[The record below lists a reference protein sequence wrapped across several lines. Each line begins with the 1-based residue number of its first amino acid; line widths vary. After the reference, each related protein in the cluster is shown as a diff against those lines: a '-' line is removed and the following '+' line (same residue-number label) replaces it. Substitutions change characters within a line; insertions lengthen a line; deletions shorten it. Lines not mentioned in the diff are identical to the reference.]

1 MAEDRLAILYD
12 WSEAMT
18 AAGDQVKEK
27 YETEYKKI
35 IEYVKTSANN
45 KERILAA
52 QLLSRFFKFFPELED
67 SAFDSIVDLCESP
80 DVDVRKH
87 ATLVMISICR
97 GSKQVVSKA
106 ADILIQLYQTNQ
118 PSEITLINQ
127 SLNTLLN
134 LNIEQFLKSFY
145 ANFEDGSEL
154 VRERALKFLSSKIG
168 AVVENVL
175 TKEVEEKLMEYTKKA
190 LEDVS
195 KDEFITFI
203 NILSKLKIAKT
214 NSGQATLVAAIKT
227 QAELDKPFDVHNTEA
242 LDKFLLCTR
251 HTIPFLSQYNRA
263 SEYVNYICLNILPVL
278 DELKPNGNDLQIL
291 QILAEMSPFIIAE
304 DAPNLIDLD
313 KCHQAVYKKLL
324 SYLPLPPE
332 TIATTED
339 KSAQPLTAVDQSK
352 EASANNQ
359 NGEKNNTETA
369 AAEST
374 ETNVT
379 GTNQKDDTNNNN
391 DNKPPASDEPQ
402 AEKAPEKSVSGEK
415 PAAAQ
420 EVDFQFS
427 HIEYLMY
434 TFVQISRLKPELF
447 TEAMQLAS
455 RKQLSHLSNGC
466 KKYTDALERQLTSI
480 KRQDLNKDENKLRST
495 AIRTTKNIS
504 TMIVGLFKKPPD
516 FRSSIILSFKPVP
529 VNARGNKRPADF
541 EASNTQ
547 QRTANARVR
556 R

>member
-1 MAEDRLAILYD
+1 
-12 WSEAMT
+12 
-18 AAGDQVKEK
+18 
-27 YETEYKKI
+27 
-35 IEYVKTSANN
+35 
-45 KERILAA
+45 LAA
-52 QLLSRFFKFFPELED
+52 QLLSRFFKFFPELEET
-67 SAFDSIVDLCESP
+67 AFDSIVDLCESA

-118 PSEITLINQ
+118 PSEVTLINQ

-145 ANFEDGSEL
+145 ANFDDGSEL
-154 VRERALKFLSSKIG
+154 VRERALKFLSSKISTVNES
-168 AVVENVL
+168 AL

-190 LEDVS
+190 MEDVT
-195 KDEFITFI
+195 KEEFISFI

-214 NSGQATLVAAIKT
+214 STGQATLVSAIKS
-227 QAELDKPFDVHNTEA
+227 QAELDKPFDVKNIEA

-263 SEYVNYICLNILPVL
+263 SEYVNYICLNVLPVL
-278 DELKPNGNDLQIL
+278 KELIPNGNDLHIL
-291 QILAEMSPFIIAE
+291 QILAEMSPYIIIE
-304 DAPNLIDLD
+304 DVPTLIDLN
-313 KCHQAVYKKLL
+313 KCHQAVHSKLL
-324 SYLPLPPE
+324 EYLPQPPE
-332 TIATTED
+332 TITTEG
-339 KSAQPLTAVDQSK
+339 KPVQPLSAVEQPK
-352 EASANNQ
+352 ETSTNEQ
-359 NGEKNNTETA
+359 NGEQNKKEGNTDDS
-369 AAEST
+369 AEGT
-374 ETNVT
+374 KAT
-379 GTNQKDDTNNNN
+379 GGDQQDDTVNNKVATTG
-391 DNKPPASDEPQ
+391 DDQ
-402 AEKAPEKSVSGEK
+402 QTEKATDKVAAVK
-415 PAAAQ
+415 PAPAQ

-434 TFVQISRLKPELF
+434 TFVQLCRLNPELY
-447 TEAMQLAS
+447 TESMQVGG

-504 TMIVGLFKKPPD
+504 TMILGLFKRPPE
-516 FRSSIILSFKPVP
+516 FKTSITLSFKPVV

-541 EASNTQ
+541 EATRNNNS
-547 QRTANARVR
+547 RVR

>member
-1 MAEDRLAILYD
+1 M
-12 WSEAMT
+12 
-18 AAGDQVKEK
+18 
-27 YETEYKKI
+27 
-35 IEYVKTSANN
+35 
-45 KERILAA
+45 AA

-67 SAFDSIVDLCESP
+67 TAFDSIVDLCESA

-87 ATLVMISICR
+87 ATLNMIAICR
-97 GSKQVVSKA
+97 NSKQVVSKA

-118 PSEITLINQ
+118 PSEVTLINQ

-145 ANFEDGSEL
+145 ANFDDGSEL
-154 VRERALKFLSSKIG
+154 VRERALKFFSSKIG
-168 AVVENVL
+168 TVVENVL

-190 LEDVS
+190 MEDVT
-195 KDEFITFI
+195 KDEFISFI

-214 NSGQATLVAAIKT
+214 STGQATLVSAIKT
-227 QAELDKPFDVHNTEA
+227 QAELDKPFDVKNTEA

-278 DELKPNGNDLQIL
+278 KELIPNGNDLHVL
-291 QILAEMSPFIIAE
+291 QILAEMSPHIII
-304 DAPNLIDLD
+304 DDVPSLIDLD
-313 KCHQAVYKKLL
+313 KCHQVVHSKLME
-324 SYLPLPPE
+324 YLPLPPE
-332 TIATTED
+332 SVTTET
-339 KSAQPLTAVDQSK
+339 KPATQPLSVVEQPKETGTA
-352 EASANNQ
+352 EQ
-359 NGEKNNTETA
+359 NGEQHKTESTTET
-369 AAEST
+369 T
-374 ETNVT
+374 VKETGGDQQNDAV
-379 GTNQKDDTNNNN
+379 NNNN
-391 DNKPPASDEPQ
+391 K
-402 AEKAPEKSVSGEK
+402 EKAPTGDDQPAAKVAEPVVASK
-415 PAAAQ
+415 PASAPAQ

-434 TFVQISRLKPELF
+434 TFVQLCRLKPELY
-447 TEAMQLAS
+447 TESMQIGS

-504 TMIVGLFKKPPD
+504 TMILGLFKKPPD
-516 FRSSIILSFKPVP
+516 FKTSITLSFKPVV
-529 VNARGNKRPADF
+529 VNARGNKRPAEF
-541 EASNTQ
+541 EAPRNNNS
-547 QRTANARVR
+547 RLR

>member
-1 MAEDRLAILYD
+1 MAEDRLTILYD

-18 AAGDQVKEK
+18 SAGDQVKEK

-35 IEYVKTSANN
+35 IEYVKTSENN

-67 SAFDSIVDLCESP
+67 SAFDSIVDLCESA

-118 PSEITLINQ
+118 PSEVTLINQ

-154 VRERALKFLSSKIG
+154 VRERALKFLSSKIST
-168 AVVENVL
+168 VSENAL

-190 LEDVS
+190 MEDVT
-195 KDEFITFI
+195 KDEFISFI
-203 NILSKLKIAKT
+203 NILSKLKISKT
-214 NSGQATLVAAIKT
+214 STGQATLVSAIKS
-227 QAELDKPFDVHNTEA
+227 QAELDKPFDAKNTEA

-263 SEYVNYICLNILPVL
+263 SEYVNYICLNVLPVL
-278 DELKPNGNDLQIL
+278 KELIPNGNDLHML
-291 QILAEMSPFIIAE
+291 QILAEMSPHIIIE
-304 DAPNLIDLD
+304 DVPNLIDLD
-313 KCHQAVYKKLL
+313 KCHQTVYSKLL
-324 SYLPLPPE
+324 EYLPLPPE
-332 TIATTED
+332 TMATTET
-339 KSAQPLTAVDQSK
+339 KPAQPLTVVEQPK
-352 EASANNQ
+352 ETGAANDQ
-359 NGEKNNTETA
+359 NGDKHK
-369 AAEST
+369 AEST
-374 ETNVT
+374 TENPEVT
-379 GTNQKDDTNNNN
+379 KEVGGDQQQEDSIDNNN
-391 DNKPPASDEPQ
+391 
-402 AEKAPEKSVSGEK
+402 KAPTGGDQRTEKVSEAAAVVASSK
-415 PAAAQ
+415 PAPAQ

-434 TFVQISRLKPELF
+434 TFVQLSRLKPELY
-447 TEAMQLAS
+447 TEAMQVGS

-466 KKYTDALERQLTSI
+466 KKYTDALEKQLTSI

-504 TMIVGLFKKPPD
+504 TMILGLFKKPPD
-516 FRSSIILSFKPVP
+516 FKTSITLSFKPVV

-541 EASNTQ
+541 EMSRN
-547 QRTANARVR
+547 NNSRVR